1 MSIPS
6 AAEPWKPKF
15 AGMRVFKVKPDA
27 YSKFLKGKKKNSHW
41 EPFLR
46 REDASDIREYI
57 KRNPKKK
64 IVLQDEQYGTMFI
77 LQRDL
82 QYAMFF
88 LSMFKGAKI
97 YLVLA
102 IIGILTGGWFYM
114 QRLQANIDTLKIN
127 NSKLSTAVDSKDGE
141 IKRLNANIV
150 EVKEI
155 NTRIQSK
162 SAELRLEVTGLR
174 DKLSKHDLGFL
185 AANKPALIE
194 NIINMSRIK
203 QVGGLIGGLFNEKT
217 PSKIIE
223 LSKDN
228 LFKGL

>member
-1 MSIPS
+1 
-6 AAEPWKPKF
+6 
-15 AGMRVFKVKPDA
+15 
-27 YSKFLKGKKKNSHW
+27 
-41 EPFLR
+41 
-46 REDASDIREYI
+46 
-57 KRNPKKK
+57 
-64 IVLQDEQYGTMFI
+64 
-77 LQRDL
+77 
-82 QYAMFF
+82 
-88 LSMFKGAKI
+88 MFKGAKI

-127 NSKLSTAVDSKDGE
+127 NSKLSTAVDNKDGE

-194 NIINMSRIK
+194 NIINKSIQNDLKSDIM
-203 QVGGLIGGLFNEKT
+203 
-217 PSKIIE
+217 E
-223 LSKDN
+223 LTND
-228 LFKGL
+228 

>member
-1 MSIPS
+1 
-6 AAEPWKPKF
+6 
-15 AGMRVFKVKPDA
+15 
-27 YSKFLKGKKKNSHW
+27 
-41 EPFLR
+41 
-46 REDASDIREYI
+46 
-57 KRNPKKK
+57 
-64 IVLQDEQYGTMFI
+64 
-77 LQRDL
+77 
-82 QYAMFF
+82 
-88 LSMFKGAKI
+88 MFKGAKI

-127 NSKLSTAVDSKDGE
+127 NSKLSTAVDNKDGE

-194 NIINMSRIK
+194 NIINKS
-203 QVGGLIGGLFNEKT
+203 
-217 PSKIIE
+217 IE
-223 LSKDN
+223 NDLKSDIMELTN
-228 LFKGL
+228 D

>member
-1 MSIPS
+1 
-6 AAEPWKPKF
+6 
-15 AGMRVFKVKPDA
+15 
-27 YSKFLKGKKKNSHW
+27 
-41 EPFLR
+41 
-46 REDASDIREYI
+46 
-57 KRNPKKK
+57 
-64 IVLQDEQYGTMFI
+64 
-77 LQRDL
+77 
-82 QYAMFF
+82 
-88 LSMFKGAKI
+88 MFKGAKI

-162 SAELRLEVTGLR
+162 SAELRSEVTGLR

-185 AANKPALIE
+185 AANKPGLIE
-194 NIINMSRIK
+194 NLINRNI
-203 QVGGLIGGLFNEKT
+203 EKDLK
-217 PSKIIE
+217 SGIME
-223 LSKDN
+223 LTND
-228 LFKGL
+228 

>member
-1 MSIPS
+1 
-6 AAEPWKPKF
+6 
-15 AGMRVFKVKPDA
+15 
-27 YSKFLKGKKKNSHW
+27 
-41 EPFLR
+41 
-46 REDASDIREYI
+46 
-57 KRNPKKK
+57 
-64 IVLQDEQYGTMFI
+64 
-77 LQRDL
+77 
-82 QYAMFF
+82 
-88 LSMFKGAKI
+88 MFKGAKI

-185 AANKPALIE
+185 AANKPGLIE
-194 NIINMSRIK
+194 SIINKS
-203 QVGGLIGGLFNEKT
+203 
-217 PSKIIE
+217 IE
-223 LSKDN
+223 NDLKSGIMELTND
-228 LFKGL
+228 

>member
-1 MSIPS
+1 
-6 AAEPWKPKF
+6 
-15 AGMRVFKVKPDA
+15 
-27 YSKFLKGKKKNSHW
+27 
-41 EPFLR
+41 
-46 REDASDIREYI
+46 
-57 KRNPKKK
+57 
-64 IVLQDEQYGTMFI
+64 
-77 LQRDL
+77 
-82 QYAMFF
+82 MFF

-127 NSKLSTAVDSKDGE
+127 NSKLSTAVDNKDGE

-194 NIINMSRIK
+194 NIINKSIQNDLKSDIM
-203 QVGGLIGGLFNEKT
+203 
-217 PSKIIE
+217 E
-223 LSKDN
+223 LTND
-228 LFKGL
+228 